1 MVRYFV
7 VFFSTSQNS
16 FQELVENPSSLGC
29 GMLWFRPKLVAMP
42 LDAFPPSNSHEWDS
56 SEMVKWTMTVIVDP
70 DDLKILPG
78 HFSTHGAASFEFA
91 CHPVLL

>member
-16 FQELVENPSSLGC
+16 FQE
-29 GMLWFRPKLVAMP
+29 PKLVAMP